1 MSTPRKPYSLRP
13 STGQTASSVVRSPT
27 VGGPIVQMSPCHT
40 PIHHPHH
47 PPATICIYQ
56 HLMNSCLPTTVTQ
69 LLEIPHNAIHRS
81 IWSQPLT
88 FNHTSSNLPST
99 GTKVFLRHPETVF
112 LLEALRP
119 DFRLGNQRRGS
130 MATLTHQREVSNP
143 DSALDRK
150 KEEKEY
156 RNTEENN
163 IQSTQLRRS
172 QDSLET
178 RILFLYFSG
187 TF

>member
-1 MSTPRKPYSLRP
+1 MGGLLFYVSGSPPAAGTTPCHPPIHPPPTIHWLQFGYRSTVVTQRP
-13 STGQTASSVVRSPT
+13 PITHTAWH
-27 VGGPIVQMSPCHT
+27 GPI
-40 PIHHPHH
+40 
-47 PPATICIYQ
+47 
-56 HLMNSCLPTTVTQ
+56 LPT
-69 LLEIPHNAIHRS
+69 S
-81 IWSQPLT
+81 
-88 FNHTSSNLPST
+88 HTLSTINLCPPST

-130 MATLTHQREVSNP
+130 MGTLTHQREVSNP

-163 IQSTQLRRS
+163 TQSTQFRRS
-172 QDSLET
+172 RDSLET